1 MAAPTAVAAKIGIGT
16 NGTTKKNKATSQN
29 LGASTLYGLANKKA
43 SSATGTSA
51 GESPYAALWSNYEQR
66 QKAALDE
73 GNRAIQQQTDYSIGE
88 IDQTAKNSSTAAE
101 RAYLAGQKAL
111 PAQMAKLGLSGTG
124 AAESS
129 QISANNA
136 YGQNLNNI
144 QTQRNADIAAARQAA
159 MQQQSAAYQN
169 YLSTMAGNYLT
180 NGQNEINYNYQT
192 GRDAIEDSRY
202 ADETAYARNQST
214 AEALAAFGDY
224 SGYAALGWTPAQIR
238 AAEKQW
244 KKANSKSSGGGRR
257 SGGGGGSYAYGE
269 YGGTLAGNGTAGSS
283 KQSAVTDNGKAYLTY
298 YRADGSDRTVNEGY
312 NAYRNA
318 AKLKQKN
325 KTDENTKKLLVR

>member
-1 MAAPTAVAAKIGIGT
+1 MATPTPVASQIGKT
-16 NGTTKKNKATSQN
+16 TTKKTS
-29 LGASTLYGLANKKA
+29 AADKA
-43 SSATGTSA
+43 SSAIYSMMNGAGSKSGSSQGTGANAYSD
-51 GESPYAALWSNYEQR
+51 LWSNYEQK

-73 GNRAIQQQTDYSIGE
+73 GNRAIQQQTDYSINE
-88 IDQTAKNSSTAAE
+88 IDQTAKSSSTAAE

-159 MQQQSAAYQN
+159 IQQQSAAYQN

-180 NGQNEINYNYQT
+180 NRQNEITYNYQA

-224 SGYAALGWTPAQIR
+224 SGYAALGWTPAQIK

-244 KKANSKSSGGGRR
+244 KKANSKSSGGGR

-269 YGGTLAGNGTAGSS
+269 YGGTLAGNGTAGSG
-283 KQSAVTDNGKAYLTY
+283 KSATVTDNGKTYMTY
-298 YRADGSDRTVNEGY
+298 YRADGSDKTVNEGY

-325 KTDENTKKLLVR
+325 KTDENTNKLMGW